1 MINVN
6 LARDSQCLTVTLT
19 GPDKI
24 MKNEYDKIMNF
35 WKFYKMII

>member
-1 MINVN
+1 MINVNLN

-24 MKNEYDKIMNF
+24 MKNTKCVT
-35 WKFYKMII
+35 KL